1 MDASILRDTYQH
13 AQTNLLAETCELA
26 ANMTN
31 VIDLSVGDP
40 NFTTPQP
47 IIAAAFKQVSAGMT
61 HYTAALGLP
70 PLRSAIARRYQ
81 SRWNLP
87 VTSDNVMVTVGAE
100 HALFIALQA
109 VTNPGDEIIVLEP
122 CFSPYFEQVKLAG
135 GKLVTVG
142 LDAQHAFA
150 IDFNALDAAFSDRTK
165 AIIINSPNNP
175 TGHVLDTSELSHL
188 ASWVKQHQLLV
199 FSDEIYADYV
209 MPGYQFESFAKYAPD
224 NTVVVSGFSKSY
236 AMTGWRVGYMM
247 GPKWLIAAAGRVND
261 AVTFSAPTPSQV
273 AAEYALQ
280 HHATLVA
287 PIVQAFCQRLAY
299 LENALN
305 GLPNLAVSPIAG
317 SIYAFLNIKGTHL
330 DSVTFAKQLLKQAR
344 VLVVPGL
351 AFGPSGEGF
360 VRVAATQDLATL
372 KAAVSRLDQLD
383 WSEVND

>member
-1 MDASILRDTYQH
+1 
-13 AQTNLLAETCELA
+13 
-26 ANMTN
+26 
-31 VIDLSVGDP
+31 SVGDP

-47 IIAAAFKQVSAGMT
+47 IIAAAFNQVSSGMT

-70 PLRSAIARRYQ
+70 SLRATISQRYQ
-81 SRWNLP
+81 ACWNLP

-122 CFSPYFEQVKLAG
+122 CFSPYFDQVKLAG

-142 LDAQHAFA
+142 LDADHAFA
-150 IDFNALDAAFSDRTK
+150 IDFAALDAALSDRTK

-175 TGHVLDTSELSHL
+175 TGHVMSTAELSHL
-188 ASWVKQHQLLV
+188 ARWVKQHQLLV

-209 MPGYQFESFAKYAPD
+209 ILGYQFESFAKYAPG

-236 AMTGWRVGYMM
+236 AMTGWRVGYLM
-247 GPKWLIAAAGRVND
+247 GPKWLIAAAGQVND

-280 HHATLVA
+280 HHDTLVA
-287 PIVQAFCQRLAY
+287 PIVHAFCKRLAY
-299 LENALN
+299 LETALN
-305 GLPNLAVSPIAG
+305 GIPNLTVSPIGG
-317 SIYAFLNIKGTHL
+317 SIYAFLNIKATKL
-330 DSVTFAKQLLKQAR
+330 DSVNFAKQLLEQAR

-351 AFGPSGEGF
+351 AFGASGEGF
-360 VRVAATQDLATL
+360 VRVAATQDLTTL
-372 KAAVSRLDQLD
+372 KAAVLRLSQLD
-383 WSEVND
+383 WSKGND